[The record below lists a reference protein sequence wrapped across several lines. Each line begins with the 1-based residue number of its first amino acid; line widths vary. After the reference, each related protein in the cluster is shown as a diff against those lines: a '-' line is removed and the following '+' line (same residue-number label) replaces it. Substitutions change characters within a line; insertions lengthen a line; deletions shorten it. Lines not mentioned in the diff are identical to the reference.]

1 MINNVRPTTIQITQI
16 YGQNGQR
23 MKRGAICIKNTTRL
37 SYRSLTGVFH
47 ILIQVS
53 KEMFDW
59 DAYGYLQ
66 YQETRSTFLKRVNY
80 TAFNFSF
87 MSLRPKTLYEIQSK
101 LQLKDPELR
110 DTLQEI

>member
-1 MINNVRPTTIQITQI
+1 MINNVRPTTIQISQI

-23 MKRGAICIKNTTRL
+23 LKRGAICIKNTTRL

-66 YQETRSTFLKRVNY
+66 YQGTRSIVLKLSQKFIVFLN
-80 TAFNFSF
+80 
-87 MSLRPKTLYEIQSK
+87 
-101 LQLKDPELR
+101 
-110 DTLQEI
+110 